1 MMIKR
6 KDVMK
11 AFVIF
16 LSILCIYGFNN
27 VQAADVHKTNNN
39 ISVMYQPL
47 SKEQKR
53 KQFEQRLNLS
63 ERQKEKI
70 KEIHQKGLEEM
81 KPVMME
87 LSIKKE
93 KFEIINSR
101 KILTREQ
108 KEQMEQLK
116 IEINELEKQAKEI
129 RKKNSQE
136 FEKILNKNQRAELEK
151 MKAEGRARY
160 EQNHHPRPPFQGLGT
175 PSFLFRPLLPPKPN
189 DNGLWK

>member
-1 MMIKR
+1 MKR
-6 KDVMK
+6 KGVMK
-11 AFVIF
+11 VFIII
-16 LSILCIYGFNN
+16 LSILCIYSFNN
-27 VQAADVHKTNNN
+27 VQANEVYKPDKNV
-39 ISVMYQPL
+39 SVMYQPV

-63 ERQKEKI
+63 EKQKEKVR
-70 KEIHQKGLEEM
+70 EIHQKGLEEM

-93 KFEIINSR
+93 KLETLNSR
-101 KILTREQ
+101 KLLTREQ
-108 KEQMEQLK
+108 KEQIEQLK
-116 IEINELEKQAKEI
+116 IEISELEKQAKEI

-136 FEKILNKNQRAELEK
+136 FEKILNKSQRAELEL

-160 EQNHHPRPPFQGLGT
+160 EQKHHPRPPFQGLGT
-175 PSFLFRPLLPPKPN
+175 PSFLFRPLLPPNPN

>member
-1 MMIKR
+1 MKR
-6 KDVMK
+6 KGVMK
-11 AFVIF
+11 VFIII
-16 LSILCIYGFNN
+16 LSILCIYSFNN
-27 VQAADVHKTNNN
+27 VQANEVYKPDKNV
-39 ISVMYQPL
+39 SVMYQPV

-63 ERQKEKI
+63 EKQKEKVR
-70 KEIHQKGLEEM
+70 EIHQKGLEEM

-93 KFEIINSR
+93 KLETLNSR
-101 KILTREQ
+101 KLLTREQ
-108 KEQMEQLK
+108 KEQLEQLK
-116 IEINELEKQAKEI
+116 IEISELEKQAKEI

-136 FEKILNKNQRAELEK
+136 FEKILNKNQRAELEL

-160 EQNHHPRPPFQGLGT
+160 EQKHHPRPPFQGLGT
-175 PSFLFRPLLPPKPN
+175 PSFLFRPLLPPNPN

>member
-1 MMIKR
+1 
-6 KDVMK
+6 MK
-11 AFVIF
+11 VFIII
-16 LSILCIYGFNN
+16 LSILCIYSFNN
-27 VQAADVHKTNNN
+27 VQANEVYKPDKNV
-39 ISVMYQPL
+39 SVMYQPV

-63 ERQKEKI
+63 EKQKEKVR
-70 KEIHQKGLEEM
+70 EIHQKGLEEM

-93 KFEIINSR
+93 KLETLNSR
-101 KILTREQ
+101 KLLTREQ
-108 KEQMEQLK
+108 KEQIEQLK
-116 IEINELEKQAKEI
+116 IEISELEKQAKEI

-136 FEKILNKNQRAELEK
+136 FEKILNKNQRAELEL

-160 EQNHHPRPPFQGLGT
+160 EQKHHPRPPFQGLGT
-175 PSFLFRPLLPPKPN
+175 PSFLFRPLLPPNPN

>member
-1 MMIKR
+1 MKR
-6 KDVMK
+6 KGVMK
-11 AFVIF
+11 VFIII
-16 LSILCIYGFNN
+16 LSILCIYSFNN
-27 VQAADVHKTNNN
+27 VQANEVYKPDKNV
-39 ISVMYQPL
+39 SVMYQPV

-63 ERQKEKI
+63 EKQKEKVR
-70 KEIHQKGLEEM
+70 EIHQKGLEEM

-93 KFEIINSR
+93 KLETLNSR
-101 KILTREQ
+101 KLLTREQ
-108 KEQMEQLK
+108 KEQIEQLK
-116 IEINELEKQAKEI
+116 IEISELEKQAKEI

-136 FEKILNKNQRAELEK
+136 FEKILNKNQRAELEL

-160 EQNHHPRPPFQGLGT
+160 EQKHHPRPPFQGLGT
-175 PSFLFRPLLPPKPN
+175 PSFLFRPLLPPNPN